1 MEDKRRL
8 VAYLLTIFIT
18 AFLLSCSPKSG
29 KVPIHQ
35 VVGSPTVRVKVAVVK
50 SEEADPVHQR
60 FAVREFESALRREPA
75 SVAVS
80 RIFRGKEVDLVIVTP
95 KKVKPLEKVSP
106 SVIKRE
112 GRKSDLHALIV
123 LDPMEISYDEV
134 TEKKKEEVCVLRKA
148 KAVVS
153 VTVYD
158 TKGADVLMAGVY
170 EGESSAKQCS
180 KGIKRTDK
188 LPSKDLLIVKAL
200 KRAAYR
206 FAKEFWANL

>member
-1 MEDKRRL
+1 MGKLLL
-8 VAYLLTIFIT
+8 VLSLISFIF
-18 AFLLSCSPKSG
+18 SCSPKSG
-29 KVPIHQ
+29 KVPINQ
-35 VVGSPTVRVKVAVVK
+35 VVGSPTVRVKVAVVE
-50 SEEADPVHQR
+50 SEDVEPLYQR
-60 FAVREFESALRREPA
+60 FAVREFETALRREPA

-80 RIFRGKEVDLVIVTP
+80 RIFKGKEVDLVIVTP
-95 KKVKPLEKVSP
+95 KKVRPLKEATPKTV
-106 SVIKRE
+106 KRE
-112 GRKSDLHALIV
+112 GRQSDLHALIV
-123 LDPMEISYDEV
+123 LDPLKIDYKE
-134 TEKKKEEVCVLRKA
+134 TTQNKEESICVERKA

-153 VTVYD
+153 VTVYE
-158 TKGADVLMAGVY
+158 TKKADVLMAGVY